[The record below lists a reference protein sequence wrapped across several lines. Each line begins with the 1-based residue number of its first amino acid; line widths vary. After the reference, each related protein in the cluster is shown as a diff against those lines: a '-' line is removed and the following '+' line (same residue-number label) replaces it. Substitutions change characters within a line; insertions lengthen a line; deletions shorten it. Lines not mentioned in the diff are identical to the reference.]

1 MAMIRTFVAIDL
13 PGPIQAA
20 LAGFVQILRQANA
33 PVSWVKPDRIHLT
46 LKFLGDV
53 PEEQV
58 PALCEALQSVA
69 GGAAPFMLQAAGCGA
84 FPTLKQMRVV
94 WVGVRGDVEALRA
107 LQTGVEEA
115 LGPLGFQPEGR
126 PFRAHL
132 TVGRVKGSQ
141 RARVLQETLL
151 SSQDFSAE
159 AFDVTELVLYKSVLR
174 PEGAQYTPL
183 CRAPFPGGRAR

>member
-13 PGPIQAA
+13 PGPVQAA
-20 LAGFVQILRQANA
+20 LGRFVHVLREANA

-58 PALCEALQSVA
+58 PTLCEALQSVA
-69 GGAAPFMLQAAGCGA
+69 GGASPFQLQPAGCGA
-84 FPTLKQMRVV
+84 FPSIKQMRVV
-94 WVGVRGDVEALRA
+94 WVGVRGELDALRA
-107 LQTGVEEA
+107 LQAGVEEA
-115 LGPLGFQPEGR
+115 LGTLGFQPEGR

-151 SSQDFSAE
+151 SNQNFIAE
-159 AFDVTELVLYKSVLR
+159 AFDVTDLVLYKSVLR